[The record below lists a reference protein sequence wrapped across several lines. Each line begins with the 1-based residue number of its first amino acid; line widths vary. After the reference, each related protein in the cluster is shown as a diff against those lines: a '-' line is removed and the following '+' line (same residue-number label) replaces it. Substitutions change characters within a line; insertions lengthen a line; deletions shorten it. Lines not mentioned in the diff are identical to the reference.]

1 MSASLNLES
10 DWNFRVFDKRL
21 VIAKAKNEN
30 VRKFAMLDVLTNLPF
45 AVEVPEEF
53 EMQQLVI
60 GKEYL
65 ANLRVYT
72 SKNME
77 GVDKDFIS
85 FFEAID
91 IDQTI
96 QDFIKAYWIYPDK
109 IRFQLVEVEEP

>member
-1 MSASLNLES
+1 MSASLDVES
-10 DWNFRVFDKRL
+10 DWNFRVIDKRL

-30 VRKFAMLDVLTNLPF
+30 VRKVAVLDVLTNLPF
-45 AVEVPEEF
+45 AVEVPEDF

-65 ANLRVYT
+65 ANLTVYT
-72 SKNME
+72 SKNIE
-77 GVDKDFIS
+77 GLDADFIS
-85 FFEAID
+85 FFETLD

-96 QDFIKAYWIYPDK
+96 EDFIKAYWIYPIK